1 MTTGRPQ
8 SELKKVSSS
17 PSPPTESPPTEQS
30 SSNRGPNTIEINDVF
45 QHNEGAIEIFEGI
58 FGQGVLS
65 DFYEKVEKLLTD
77 SSELDKT
84 ILARFRERIYQKIKE
99 FLLALLSLLEN
110 DGSPTTE
117 EIKNLIQAL
126 NLAYKWYLG
135 HEPQLDSTDPNR
147 FMALAQF
154 KEIFFLSSQDNL
166 DKIILPVLVL
176 LNKVKRWLIVSP
188 DQYAQSLLT
197 DDFEESNLVHIIKMM
212 LIFRHLQEIVNLT
225 EEELEILG
233 IVTILH
239 DLPETVVGDF
249 SQGENYKDSD
259 TFVKI
264 LTLFRNIE
272 ALVFPTLLAQLSSNM
287 TYQKFLELYQGYENR
302 LQPKEVYNTK
312 DLIYLLVRLLDKL
325 DSLVTVITLEVLDPK
340 ELLQTPGYFDR
351 GHSFYLEK
359 SINNFLQT
367 LEEYAQ
373 GAQKSE
379 KFAGKQAELNTHL
392 TNLIARIIQFLE
404 SQYNAR
410 LAKADKNK
418 TVKITITN
426 ILELITQILGDNRNR
441 FVTIRPFVI
450 QTISSLNPED
460 PYDKVI
466 KWLGY

>member
-30 SSNRGPNTIEINDVF
+30 SSNRGPNTIKINDVF
-45 QHNEGAIEIFEGI
+45 QHSEGTTRTVERI

-65 DFYEKVEKLLTD
+65 DFYKQVEKLLTD
-77 SSELDKT
+77 SSELDQT
-84 ILARFRERIYQKIKE
+84 ILARFRERIYQKIEE
-99 FLLALLSLLEN
+99 FLLALVNLLEN
-110 DGSPTTE
+110 DGLPTTK
-117 EIKNLIQAL
+117 EIENLIQAL

-135 HEPQLDSTDPNR
+135 HEPQLDSTDPND
-147 FMALAQF
+147 LIAQF

-264 LTLFRNIE
+264 LTLFRDIE
-272 ALVFPTLLAQLSSNM
+272 GLVLPTLLAQLSSNM

-302 LQPKEVYNTK
+302 LKVYDTK
-312 DLIYLLVRLLDKL
+312 NLIYRLVRLLDKL

-410 LAKADKNK
+410 LDKADKNK

-426 ILELITQILGDNRNR
+426 ILKLITQILGDNRNR

>member
-1 MTTGRPQ
+1 MTTRQPQ
-8 SELKKVSSS
+8 SEPEIVSSS
-17 PSPPTESPPTEQS
+17 SSPPTEQS
-30 SSNRGPNTIEINDVF
+30 PSNGSPNTIEINDVF
-45 QHNEGAIEIFEGI
+45 QHNEGAIEIVEGI

-65 DFYEKVEKLLTD
+65 DFYKQVEKLLTD
-77 SSELDKT
+77 SSELDQT
-84 ILARFRERIYQKIKE
+84 ILERFRERIYQKIKE
-99 FLLALLSLLEN
+99 FLLALVNLLEN
-110 DGSPTTE
+110 NGLPTTE

-126 NLAYKWYLG
+126 NLAYKWYPG
-135 HEPQLDSTDPNR
+135 HKPQLNSTDPNR

-166 DKIILPVLVL
+166 DEIILPVLVL

-272 ALVFPTLLAQLSSNM
+272 ALVFPTLLAQLKSNM

-302 LQPKEVYNTK
+302 LQPKKVYNTK

-351 GHSFYLEK
+351 GHSSYLEK

>member
-1 MTTGRPQ
+1 MTTRQPQ
-8 SELKKVSSS
+8 SEPEIVSSS
-17 PSPPTESPPTEQS
+17 SSPPTEQS
-30 SSNRGPNTIEINDVF
+30 PSNRDPHTIEIKGFF
-45 QHNEGAIEIFEGI
+45 QHNEGAVQIVEIFERI
-58 FGQGVLS
+58 FGQGVLI
-65 DFYEKVEKLLTD
+65 DFYEKVKKLLTN
-77 SSELDKT
+77 SSELDQT
-84 ILARFRERIYQKIKE
+84 ILARFRERIYQKIEE
-99 FLLALLSLLEN
+99 FLLALVNLLEN
-110 DGSPTTE
+110 DGLPTTK
-117 EIKNLIQAL
+117 EIENLIQAL

-135 HEPQLDSTDPNR
+135 HEPQLDSTDPND
-147 FMALAQF
+147 LIAQF

-264 LTLFRNIE
+264 LTLFRDIE
-272 ALVFPTLLAQLSSNM
+272 ALVFPTLLAQLKSNM

-302 LQPKEVYNTK
+302 LKVYDTK
-312 DLIYLLVRLLDKL
+312 NLIYRLVRLLDKL

-351 GHSFYLEK
+351 GHSSYLEK
-359 SINNFLQT
+359 SINNFLRT

-410 LAKADKNK
+410 LDKADKNK

>member
-1 MTTGRPQ
+1 MTTRQPQ
-8 SELKKVSSS
+8 SEPEIVSSS
-17 PSPPTESPPTEQS
+17 SSPPTEQS
-30 SSNRGPNTIEINDVF
+30 PSNGSPNTIEINDVF
-45 QHNEGAIEIFEGI
+45 QHNEGAIEIVEGI

-65 DFYEKVEKLLTD
+65 DFYKQVEKLLTD
-77 SSELDKT
+77 SSELDQT
-84 ILARFRERIYQKIKE
+84 ILERFRERIYQKIKE
-99 FLLALLSLLEN
+99 FLLALVNLLEN
-110 DGSPTTE
+110 NGLPTTE

-126 NLAYKWYLG
+126 NLAYKWYPG
-135 HEPQLDSTDPNR
+135 HKPQLNSTDPNR

-166 DKIILPVLVL
+166 DEIILPVLVL

-272 ALVFPTLLAQLSSNM
+272 ALVFPTLLAQLKSNM

-302 LQPKEVYNTK
+302 LQPKEVYNTE

>member
-1 MTTGRPQ
+1 MSTGQPQ
-8 SELKKVSSS
+8 SELEKVRSS
-17 PSPPTESPPTEQS
+17 PSPQIEQS
-30 SSNRGPNTIEINDVF
+30 PSNSGSPTIEINDF
-45 QHNEGAIEIFEGI
+45 LRHNEGAVQIVEIFERI
-58 FGQGVLS
+58 FGQGVLI
-65 DFYEKVEKLLTD
+65 DFCEQVEKLLTN
-77 SSELDKT
+77 SSELDQT
-84 ILARFRERIYQKIKE
+84 ILERFRERIYQKIEE

-110 DGSPTTE
+110 DGLPTTK
-117 EIKNLIQAL
+117 EIENLIQAL

-135 HEPQLDSTDPNR
+135 HEPQLDSTDPND
-147 FMALAQF
+147 LIAQF

-264 LTLFRNIE
+264 LTLFRDIE
-272 ALVFPTLLAQLSSNM
+272 GLVLPTLLAQLSSNM

-302 LQPKEVYNTK
+302 LKVYDTK
-312 DLIYLLVRLLDKL
+312 NLIYRLVRLLDKL

-359 SINNFLQT
+359 SINNFLRT

>member
-1 MTTGRPQ
+1 MTKGQPQ
-8 SELKKVSSS
+8 SSIS
-17 PSPPTESPPTEQS
+17 PSPQTEQS
-30 SSNRGPNTIEINDVF
+30 PEQSPSNGSPNTIEINDVF

-84 ILARFRERIYQKIKE
+84 ILARFRERIYQKIEE
-99 FLLALLSLLEN
+99 FLLALVNLLEN
-110 DGSPTTE
+110 DGLPTTK
-117 EIKNLIQAL
+117 EIENLIQAL

-135 HEPQLDSTDPNR
+135 HEPQLDSTDPND
-147 FMALAQF
+147 LIAQF
-154 KEIFFLSSQDNL
+154 KKIFFLSSQDNL

-272 ALVFPTLLAQLSSNM
+272 ALVFPTLLAQLKSNM

-302 LQPKEVYNTK
+302 LQPKEVYNTE

-325 DSLVTVITLEVLDPK
+325 DSLVMVITLEVLDPK

-359 SINNFLQT
+359 SINNFFQT

-373 GAQKSE
+373 RAQRSE
-379 KFAGKQAELNTHL
+379 KFAGKQAEFNTHL
-392 TNLIARIIQFLE
+392 TNLIARIIQLLE

-426 ILELITQILGDNRNR
+426 ILKLITQILGDNRNR

>member
-1 MTTGRPQ
+1 MTTRQPQ
-8 SELKKVSSS
+8 SEPEIVSSS
-17 PSPPTESPPTEQS
+17 SSPPTEQS
-30 SSNRGPNTIEINDVF
+30 PSNGSPNTIEINDVF
-45 QHNEGAIEIFEGI
+45 QHNEGAIEIVEGI

-65 DFYEKVEKLLTD
+65 DFYKQVEKLLTD
-77 SSELDKT
+77 SSELDQT
-84 ILARFRERIYQKIKE
+84 ILERFRERIYQKIKE
-99 FLLALLSLLEN
+99 FLLALVNLLEN
-110 DGSPTTE
+110 NGLPTTE

-126 NLAYKWYLG
+126 NLAYKWYPG
-135 HEPQLDSTDPNR
+135 HKPQLNSTDPNR

-166 DKIILPVLVL
+166 DEIILPVLVL

-272 ALVFPTLLAQLSSNM
+272 ALVFPTLLAQLRSNM

-302 LQPKEVYNTK
+302 LQPKKVYNTK

-325 DSLVTVITLEVLDPK
+325 DSLVMVITLEVLDPK

-351 GHSFYLEK
+351 GHPSYLEK
-359 SINNFLQT
+359 SINNFLRT

-392 TNLIARIIQFLE
+392 TNLIARIIQLLE

-426 ILELITQILGDNRNR
+426 ILKLITQILGDNRNR

>member
-30 SSNRGPNTIEINDVF
+30 SSNRGPNTIKINDVF
-45 QHNEGAIEIFEGI
+45 QHSEGTTRTVERI

-65 DFYEKVEKLLTD
+65 DFYKQVEKLLTD
-77 SSELDKT
+77 SSELDQT
-84 ILARFRERIYQKIKE
+84 ILARFRERIYQKIEE
-99 FLLALLSLLEN
+99 FLLALVNLLEN
-110 DGSPTTE
+110 DGLPTTK
-117 EIKNLIQAL
+117 EIENLIQAL

-135 HEPQLDSTDPNR
+135 HEPQLDSTDPND
-147 FMALAQF
+147 LIAQF

-264 LTLFRNIE
+264 LTLFRDIE
-272 ALVFPTLLAQLSSNM
+272 GLVLPTLLAQLSSNM

-302 LQPKEVYNTK
+302 LKVYDTK
-312 DLIYLLVRLLDKL
+312 NLIYRLVRLLDKL

>member
-1 MTTGRPQ
+1 MTTRQPQ
-8 SELKKVSSS
+8 SEPEIVSSS
-17 PSPPTESPPTEQS
+17 SSPPTEQS
-30 SSNRGPNTIEINDVF
+30 PSNGSPNTIEINDVF
-45 QHNEGAIEIFEGI
+45 QHNEGAIEIVEGI

-65 DFYEKVEKLLTD
+65 DFYKQVEKLLTD
-77 SSELDKT
+77 SSELDQT
-84 ILARFRERIYQKIKE
+84 ILERFRERIYQKIKE
-99 FLLALLSLLEN
+99 FLLALVNLLEN
-110 DGSPTTE
+110 NGLPTTE

-126 NLAYKWYLG
+126 NLAYKWYPG
-135 HEPQLDSTDPNR
+135 HKPQLNSTDPNR

-166 DKIILPVLVL
+166 DEIILPVLVL

-249 SQGENYKDSD
+249 SQGENYENPD

-272 ALVFPTLLAQLSSNM
+272 ALVFPTLLAQLRSNM

-302 LQPKEVYNTK
+302 LQPKKVYNTK

-325 DSLVTVITLEVLDPK
+325 DSLVMVITLEVLDPK

-351 GHSFYLEK
+351 GHPSYLEK
-359 SINNFLQT
+359 SINNFFQT

-373 GAQKSE
+373 RAQRSE
-379 KFAGKQAELNTHL
+379 KFAGKQAEFNTHL
-392 TNLIARIIQFLE
+392 TNLIARIIQLLE

>member
-1 MTTGRPQ
+1 MTTRRPQ
-8 SELKKVSSS
+8 SEPEIVSSS
-17 PSPPTESPPTEQS
+17 SSPPTESPPTEQS
-30 SSNRGPNTIEINDVF
+30 PSNGSPNTIEIKGFF
-45 QHNEGAIEIFEGI
+45 QHNEDAIRIVEII

-65 DFYEKVEKLLTD
+65 DFYEKVEKLLTN

-99 FLLALLSLLEN
+99 FLLALVNLLEN
-110 DGSPTTE
+110 DGLPTTK
-117 EIKNLIQAL
+117 EIENLIQAL

-135 HEPQLDSTDPNR
+135 HEPQLDSTDPND
-147 FMALAQF
+147 LIAQF
-154 KEIFFLSSQDNL
+154 KKIFFLSSQDNL

-264 LTLFRNIE
+264 LTLFRDIE
-272 ALVFPTLLAQLSSNM
+272 ALVFPTLLAQLKSNM

-302 LQPKEVYNTK
+302 LQPKEVYNTE

-325 DSLVTVITLEVLDPK
+325 DP
-340 ELLQTPGYFDR
+340 
-351 GHSFYLEK
+351 
-359 SINNFLQT
+359 
-367 LEEYAQ
+367 
-373 GAQKSE
+373 
-379 KFAGKQAELNTHL
+379 
-392 TNLIARIIQFLE
+392 
-404 SQYNAR
+404 
-410 LAKADKNK
+410 
-418 TVKITITN
+418 
-426 ILELITQILGDNRNR
+426 
-441 FVTIRPFVI
+441 
-450 QTISSLNPED
+450 
-460 PYDKVI
+460 
-466 KWLGY
+466 